1 MSWDYRLANIAI
13 KALKRFPRN
22 DQRQIFEA
30 LESMK
35 HSPFSG
41 DTRPIQGE
49 TNLFRRRVGAYRIY
63 FRPVFTQHLLDIPE
77 ISRKQSH

>member
-1 MSWDYRLANIAI
+1 MNWDYRLANGAI

-22 DQRQIFEA
+22 DQRRIFEA

-35 HSPFSG
+35 HGPFNG
-41 DTRPIQGE
+41 DTKPIQGE
-49 TNLFRRRVGAYRIY
+49 INLFRRRVGTYRIY
-63 FRPVFTQHLLDIPE
+63 FRPVFTQRVLDIPE